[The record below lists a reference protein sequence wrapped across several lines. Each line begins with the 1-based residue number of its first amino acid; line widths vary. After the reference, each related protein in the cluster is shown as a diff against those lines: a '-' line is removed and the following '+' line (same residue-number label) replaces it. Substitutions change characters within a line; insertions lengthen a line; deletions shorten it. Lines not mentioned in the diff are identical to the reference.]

1 MIGLYL
7 VGTTAVALCVSD
19 LGLVI
24 ALAGAVSATI
34 AVFIAP
40 GACFVALHRAQG
52 RGRKRVLAATL
63 GVTGVV
69 LLPLL
74 VFLVL
79 ATDGF
84 LGPEWT

>member
-1 MIGLYL
+1 MGWS
-7 VGTTAVALCVSD
+7 VAAACAVASSF
-19 LGLVI
+19 
-24 ALAGAVSATI
+24 AVSATI

-52 RGRKRVLAATL
+52 CGLKRVLATTL

-69 LLPLL
+69 LMPLL